1 MNHLEACLTINSLPG
16 VGWHRSI
23 QLVSHFGSAKA
34 VLEASPEKWITV
46 EGLGEKACIS
56 LSKWK
61 QELPKVQRQI
71 KELER
76 YAVRPL
82 FYGSPDYPLAL
93 GYCPDAP
100 LVLFTKGTLQFKKQ
114 PIISIVGT
122 RTSSAHGRDFCRQLI
137 EKIRPFQPI
146 ICSGLARGID
156 IVAHRT
162 ALEEGLET
170 IACLGHGFDRI
181 YPPSHQKEAHQIEK
195 QGLLVTDFLPNSEFH
210 RANFPRRNRLI
221 AGMSH
226 ATVVIESAVE
236 GGSMNT
242 ANLAHQYGRE
252 LFAVP
257 GRPSDVKSGGCHQL
271 IVQQKA
277 QLLTDPVILIEALG
291 WKEQPP
297 LKSVQRAFFQSLSEE
312 EEQLYKKLSQA
323 PKIHLDALAMK
334 LGWPI
339 SHTASIL
346 LQMEMK
352 GLVRA
357 LPGKHFEW
365 I

>member
-1 MNHLEACLTINSLPG
+1 M
-16 VGWHRSI
+16 
-23 QLVSHFGSAKA
+23 
-34 VLEASPEKWITV
+34 EASPEKCITV

-82 FYGSPDYPLAL
+82 FYGLPDYPLAL

-137 EKIRPFQPI
+137 KKIRPFQPI

-195 QGLLVTDFLPNSEFH
+195 QGLLVMDFLPNSEFH